1 EREDDAVAFRD
12 RPLVER
18 VGLDQ
23 SKEGVSARS
32 GFDEGSGKRCAWRH
46 TEAPPWV
53 REGSPRGPLPLNV
66 DRATPG
72 LGLVYLRLGKP
83 LYSDE
88 ADAVVEGVGDVEV
101 AGLVHGRAERVVQA
115 ARVGGSAVP
124 GELVRPVAGDRGDD
138 LRLRIPLADQVI
150 VGIRD
155 VERSVGGER
164 DAGGPGEARREL
176 VGHPLVTILRPVA
189 GDRADGARGQ
199 VYLPDAPRESVRGVE
214 SA

>member
-66 DRATPG
+66 DRATPRFC
-72 LGLVYLRLGKP
+72 LVYLRLGKP

-101 AGLVHGRAERVVQA
+101 AGLVHGHAERVVPA
-115 ARVGGSAVP
+115 ARLGGPAVP
-124 GELVRPVAGDRGDD
+124 GQLGSPVAGERGY
-138 LRLRIPLADQVI
+138 A
-150 VGIRD
+150 
-155 VERSVGGER
+155 
-164 DAGGPGEARREL
+164 
-176 VGHPLVTILRPVA
+176 LRPPVP
-189 GDRADGARGQ
+189 
-199 VYLPDAPRESVRGVE
+199 LPALVIGM
-214 SA
+214 